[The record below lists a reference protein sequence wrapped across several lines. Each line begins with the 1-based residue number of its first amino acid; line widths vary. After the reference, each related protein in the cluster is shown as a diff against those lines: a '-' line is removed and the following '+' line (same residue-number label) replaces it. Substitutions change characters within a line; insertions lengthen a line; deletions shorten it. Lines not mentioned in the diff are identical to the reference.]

1 MLVPITDAQRR
12 LPERRAP
19 PPLVLLKGTRVAQ
32 PLRSLL
38 DEKRSY
44 FFATVLRMKRWS
56 FRPACCVTARV
67 QRRNVRFAHSNGRSA
82 AQPPEAL

>member
-1 MLVPITDAQRR
+1 MLVRIIDAQRR

-19 PPLVLLKGTRVAQ
+19 PLQVLLKGTRVAQ

-44 FFATVLRMKRWS
+44 FLQP
-56 FRPACCVTARV
+56 FR
-67 QRRNVRFAHSNGRSA
+67 G
-82 AQPPEAL
+82 